1 MAMPNRLLLLLPFT
15 ILMAP
20 VVVHSFTPSSSNNNN
35 RCAVPQ
41 KQRSAT
47 TTTTATITDSGS
59 SSSRSNLFA
68 SRADLTTKEYQLEEL
83 EDREECETELWLN
96 DDGSV
101 TLGETNGPLYK
112 SYHGDWHV
120 IETASEDDKP
130 FRMRLTRTYDASSR
144 SGANKIGDFTYD
156 ITREFWGSIEMIG
169 DSISVSGK
177 MHGSSYNGSDVYLGE
192 LSMNESEVG
201 YFTMIDSVASE
212 DGVEGE
218 KKW

>member
-1 MAMPNRLLLLLPFT
+1 MILTLTSMMSMSSCWIDALEHLNLLSLTLSLFHNLSLFPLT
-15 ILMAP
+15 A
-20 VVVHSFTPSSSNNNN
+20 H
-35 RCAVPQ
+35 PQ
-41 KQRSAT
+41 KKQRSAT

-144 SGANKIGDFTYD
+144 WVILRALHQLLVFIHDVCFISRSLTHCLTLSSAYIFFT
-156 ITREFWGSIEMIG
+156 
-169 DSISVSGK
+169 
-177 MHGSSYNGSDVYLGE
+177 SSYHRSYSTTKHTHTQQIRCQQNR
-192 LSMNESEVG
+192 
-201 YFTMIDSVASE
+201 
-212 DGVEGE
+212 
-218 KKW
+218 